1 MTNTRRTNL
10 SQVSLTTPGSSYSTA
25 NAPDIYLITEP
36 WWRIPDEPDAPHYSV
51 KEPAVYYLILPVQV
65 VPAAERPRVFAY
77 ASSTRCDFEV
87 FNRYDLAQDLDFL
100 ILEIR
105 QGSHSPFL
113 LVLMYNQDAPDDAQQ
128 RGRSFERFKAL
139 ALPDMPIV
147 IAMDANE
154 HHPLWGERERNS
166 EI

>member
-1 MTNTRRTNL
+1 MKDAAKASGSKEQTAD
-10 SQVSLTTPGSSYSTA
+10 TTGDEGE
-25 NAPDIYLITEP
+25 APAAKPKKRKDNKGK
-36 WWRIPDEPDAPHYSV
+36 DAPHYSV
-51 KEPAVYYLILPVQV
+51 KEPAGYYPILPVQV

-77 ASSTRCDFEV
+77 ASSTRRDFEV
-87 FNRYDLAQDLDFL
+87 FNRYDLSQDLDFL

-113 LVLMYNQDAPDDAQQ
+113 LVLMYNQDAPDDTQQ

-154 HHPLWGERERNS
+154 HHPLWEREKL
-166 EI
+166 